1 MSWQNLISVNSP
13 FYGKH
18 TIVWY
23 ACVAAVNLELCSRHV
38 RFEVFERLHE
48 RVNCVDCAAS
58 WLLISN
64 PERARERERDTHTP
78 THRER
83 EREREKTVKCSAF
96 RRAMEIE
103 NGLLY
108 ISESCYYWCAPV
120 SDPCW
125 GNLNCSRTMEGI
137 TIGFWV
143 TIEGYLSYLL
153 LKFED
158 LIPTSLGSEAI

>member
-1 MSWQNLISVNSP
+1 MTKFDFCQLAILWKAHHRLVCMRRRSKFGTLQPSCE
-13 FYGKH
+13 
-18 TIVWY
+18 VWSFWK
-23 ACVAAVNLELCSRHV
+23 APRTGQLCWLCRVMIIDFQSRKGT
-38 RFEVFERLHE
+38 
-48 RVNCVDCAAS
+48 
-58 WLLISN
+58 
-64 PERARERERDTHTP
+64 RERDTHTH
-78 THRER
+78 TERER

-158 LIPTSLGSEAI
+158 LIPTSLGDIAI